1 MSIINTNTEKDK
13 YIEPSF
19 VKDVLFLGIHR
30 IDDIFAI
37 YAAIMPYF
45 NEIMNLLSLTFF
57 KPLFGIKLFYH
68 YTTNFYEIMVNSIVT
83 LFSVTGIL
91 ANAASTASTYTK
103 TKGLIVG
110 TAFTIFSLLIP
121 NIFMQDIIKSFKG
134 NLVMKFFVG
143 LILIYILDV
152 IIHLI
157 VYLYRVYIL
166 DPEYKKTL
174 EDDIKDDKNIKDNKN
189 TDGKYTLYVDKN
201 LVY

>member
-1 MSIINTNTEKDK
+1 MSILYTNTEKDK

-57 KPLFGIKLFYH
+57 KPVFGIKLFYH

-83 LFSVTGIL
+83 LFSVTGII
-91 ANAASTASTYTK
+91 ANAASTATTYTK

>member
-57 KPLFGIKLFYH
+57 KPVFGIKLFYH

-83 LFSVTGIL
+83 LFSVTGII
-91 ANAASTASTYTK
+91 ANAASTATTYTK

-121 NIFMQDIIKSFKG
+121 NIFMQDIIKLFKG
-134 NLVMKFFVG
+134 NLVMKFCVG

-157 VYLYRVYIL
+157 VYLYRVHIL

-174 EDDIKDDKNIKDNKN
+174 IDNIKDDKNIKDNKN

>member
-83 LFSVTGIL
+83 LFSVTGII

>member
-1 MSIINTNTEKDK
+1 MSILYTNTEKDK

-83 LFSVTGIL
+83 LFSVTGII

>member
-1 MSIINTNTEKDK
+1 MSNNYLNPEKDTYLK
-13 YIEPSF
+13 PSF
-19 VKDVLFLGIHR
+19 LKDVIFLGIHR
-30 IDDIFAI
+30 IDDFFAI

-45 NEIMNLLSLTFF
+45 NEIMNLLSITLF

-68 YTTNFYEIMVNSIVT
+68 YTTNFYEIIVNSIVT
-83 LFSVTGIL
+83 LFSVTGII
-91 ANAASTASTYTK
+91 ANAANTASIYTK

-110 TAFTIFSLLIP
+110 TAFTIFSLIIP

-134 NLVMKFFVG
+134 NLVMKFCVG

-174 EDDIKDDKNIKDNKN
+174 KDDIKDNKNIKNNKN

>member
-1 MSIINTNTEKDK
+1 MSNNYLNTEKDT
-13 YIEPSF
+13 YLEPSF
-19 VKDVLFLGIHR
+19 LKDVIFLGIHR
-30 IDDIFAI
+30 IDDFFAI

-45 NEIMNLLSLTFF
+45 NEIMNLLSITLF

-68 YTTNFYEIMVNSIVT
+68 YTTNFYEIIVNSIVT
-83 LFSVTGIL
+83 LFSVTGII
-91 ANAASTASTYTK
+91 ANAASTASIYTK

-134 NLVMKFFVG
+134 NLLMKFFVG
-143 LILIYILDV
+143 LILIYLLDV

-174 EDDIKDDKNIKDNKN
+174 LDNIKDDKNIENSK
-189 TDGKYTLYVDKN
+189 LYIDKN

>member
-1 MSIINTNTEKDK
+1 MSNMYQNTEKDK
-13 YIEPSF
+13 YLEPSF
-19 VKDVLFLGIHR
+19 IKDVIFLGIHR
-30 IDDIFAI
+30 IDDFFAI

-83 LFSVTGIL
+83 LFSVTGII

-134 NLVMKFFVG
+134 NLVMKFCVG

>member
-1 MSIINTNTEKDK
+1 MSNNYLNPEKDT
-13 YIEPSF
+13 YLEPSF
-19 VKDVLFLGIHR
+19 LKDVIFLGINR
-30 IDDIFAI
+30 IDDFFAI

-45 NEIMNLLSLTFF
+45 NEIMNLLSITLF

-68 YTTNFYEIMVNSIVT
+68 YTTNFYEIIVNSIVT
-83 LFSVTGIL
+83 LFSVTGII
-91 ANAASTASTYTK
+91 ANAANTASIYTK

-110 TAFTIFSLLIP
+110 IAFTIFSLLIP

-134 NLVMKFFVG
+134 NLLMKFFVG
-143 LILIYILDV
+143 LILIYLLDV

-174 EDDIKDDKNIKDNKN
+174 LDNIKDDKNIENSK
-189 TDGKYTLYVDKN
+189 LYIDKN

>member
-1 MSIINTNTEKDK
+1 
-13 YIEPSF
+13 
-19 VKDVLFLGIHR
+19 
-30 IDDIFAI
+30 
-37 YAAIMPYF
+37 MPYF

-83 LFSVTGIL
+83 LFSVTGII
-91 ANAASTASTYTK
+91 ANAASTATTYTK

>member
-1 MSIINTNTEKDK
+1 MSILYTNTEKDK

-57 KPLFGIKLFYH
+57 KPVFGIKLFYH

-83 LFSVTGIL
+83 LFSVTGII
-91 ANAASTASTYTK
+91 ANAASTATTYTK

-121 NIFMQDIIKSFKG
+121 NIFMQDIIKLFKG
-134 NLVMKFFVG
+134 NLVMKFCVG

-157 VYLYRVYIL
+157 VYLYRVHIL

-174 EDDIKDDKNIKDNKN
+174 IDNIKDDKNIKDNKN

>member
-57 KPLFGIKLFYH
+57 KPVFGIKLFYH

-83 LFSVTGIL
+83 LFSVTGII
-91 ANAASTASTYTK
+91 ANAASTATTYTK

>member
-83 LFSVTGIL
+83 LFSVTGII

-157 VYLYRVYIL
+157 VHLYRVYIL